1 MLAVFKRDLR
11 AYFTS
16 PIGYVFI
23 AIFLVLANLFFYIY
37 NILSQSSDLTNLF
50 ANLLFLLSFII
61 PILTMR
67 LFSEELRQKT
77 DQLLL
82 TAPVSIG
89 GIVVGKYLACL
100 TVFVIAMLCTLTWPL
115 IIAMFGHPALYTT
128 IGNYAGLLFAVAAFI
143 AIGMFISALTESQ
156 IVAAIITFAV
166 YLALYMLSNLASSIT
181 NDALREVISWISV
194 FSRYSHFRIGLFAL
208 DDIVYYVS
216 LTGIFLFL
224 TGRVLEKKRWA

>member
-23 AIFLVLANLFFYIY
+23 AVFLVISNLFFYIY
-37 NILSQSSDLTNLF
+37 NILQQTSDLTGLF
-50 ANLLFLLSFII
+50 ANLLFILSFII

-89 GIVVGKYLACL
+89 SVVVGKYLACL
-100 TVFVIAMLCTLTWPL
+100 AVFVISMLCTLTWPL
-115 IIAMFGHPALYTT
+115 IIAMYGHPALYT
-128 IGNYAGLLFAVAAFI
+128 IVGNYAGLFFAAAAFI
-143 AIGMFISALTESQ
+143 AIGLFISALTESQ
-156 IVAAIITFAV
+156 IVAAIVTFAV
-166 YLALYMLSNLASSIT
+166 YLGLYMLSSLASSVKS
-181 NDALREVISWISV
+181 DFLRVVISWVSV
-194 FSRYSHFRIGLFAL
+194 FSRYNHFALGLFAL

-224 TGRVLEKKRWA
+224 TGRVLERKRWA

>member
-16 PIGYVFI
+16 PIGFVFL
-23 AIFLVLANLFFYIY
+23 AVFLVLSNLFFYIY
-37 NILSQSSDLTNLF
+37 NIMGQSSDMTSLF
-50 ANLLFLLSFII
+50 ANLLFILSFII

-82 TAPVSIG
+82 TSPVSIG
-89 GIVVGKYLACL
+89 SIVMGKYLACL
-100 TVFVIAMLCTLTWPL
+100 AVFVFALLCTFTWPL
-115 IIAMFGHPALYTT
+115 VITMYGHPALYTI
-128 IGNYAGLLFAVAAFI
+128 IGNYAALFFAAAAFI
-143 AIGMFISALTESQ
+143 AIGLFISALTESQ

-166 YLALYMLSNLASSIT
+166 YLGLYLMASLSSVVQN
-181 NDALREVISWISV
+181 NVLRYIINWISV
-194 FSRYSHFRIGLFAL
+194 FARYQSFSLGLFSL
-208 DDIVYYVS
+208 DDIVYYIS

-224 TGRVLEKKRWA
+224 TDRVLEKKRWA